1 VIPAQVPAETDLA
14 TFVRLCGSKRSAAK
28 AIGIPRKTLCRWLLD
43 IERTGQ
49 INARPSRVRWAMERI
64 NVVRAKMRQDG
75 PCYDVADAFMSVF
88 GLHRADRGDDM
99 TCARFPDSL
108 SDATGKV
115 TGQKQGQDFRK
126 TYENGNNSA
135 KMNGTKTGT
144 RNQTKIG
151 AGGDGPC
158 MNCGEYH
165 APGEGVD
172 GCPTMEDLLAIVRGL
187 GTKRT
192 QFMNRERN
200 ISQGGGTKRKTV
212 LFLYDIHLPN
222 HSEENIALALDYAQS
237 RHEIDTVVL
246 GGDFLDCAGIS
257 RWKKDPYGTMPLH
270 EEIARGVAWLEALR
284 TRFKKSEIVIMKG
297 NHEDRLQSYLWNQ
310 AAEISKLKGLKLQDQ
325 LELERLNIRWV
336 DNLERVQ
343 RGEGVYSIGKLN
355 ILHGHE
361 LGICPNINPAR
372 QYFLRALD
380 NVICGHVHKVDEHF
394 ATTIAGKTAG
404 AWVCGPLCDMHPE
417 YRPLNP
423 WVAGFAIAHFD
434 DDGLFSVKLKKII
447 EGRVL

>member
-1 VIPAQVPAETDLA
+1 MIPAQVPAETDLA
-14 TFVRLCGSKRSAAK
+14 EFVRLCGSKRSAAK

-49 INARPSRVRWAMERI
+49 INARPSRVMAAMERV
-64 NVVRAKMRQDG
+64 NAVRAKMRQDG
-75 PCYDVADAFMSVF
+75 PCFDVADALMSVF
-88 GLHRADRGDDM
+88 GFQRAGRGDDM
-99 TCARFPDSL
+99 TCASF
-108 SDATGKV
+108 
-115 TGQKQGQDFRK
+115 
-126 TYENGNNSA
+126 
-135 KMNGTKTGT
+135 
-144 RNQTKIG
+144 
-151 AGGDGPC
+151 
-158 MNCGEYH
+158 
-165 APGEGVD
+165 PGEDFVVHKDFED
-172 GCPTMEDLLAIVRGL
+172 GKRGF
-187 GTKRT
+187 GPDMAKRIRNSQTANGETK
-192 QFMNRERN
+192 ERVN
-200 ISQGGGTKRKTV
+200 AKSVHKSRIGDEKARKRKTV

-237 RHEIDTVVL
+237 RHGIDTVVI

-270 EEIARGVAWLEALR
+270 EEIARGVAWLEALW
-284 TRFKKSEIVIMKG
+284 TRFPKSELVMMKG

-355 ILHGHE
+355 ILHGNE